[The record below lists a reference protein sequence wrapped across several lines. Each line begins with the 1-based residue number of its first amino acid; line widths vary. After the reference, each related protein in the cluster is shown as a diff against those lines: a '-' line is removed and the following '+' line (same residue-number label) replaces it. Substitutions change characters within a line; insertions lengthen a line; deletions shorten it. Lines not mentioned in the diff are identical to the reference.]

1 MGKKRTRKMLKSKG
15 IHGSVNHS
23 VATAVRAE
31 QKKSN
36 GLNNLVS
43 CWRDLKN
50 PWVTIQNP
58 NKEQTNRRFIKVR
71 ANDYFGNPKF
81 VKE

>member
-15 IHGSVNHS
+15 IHSSVNHS

-50 PWVTIQNP
+50 PWVTI
-58 NKEQTNRRFIKVR
+58 
-71 ANDYFGNPKF
+71 
-81 VKE
+81 